1 MTTFCFSLSYVVVII
16 VIILS
21 LKTTGQAKEV
31 MFQLEKLMNWLIKI
45 KNIDL
50 QYTFTE
56 LVLQQP
62 KVN

>member
-21 LKTTGQAKEV
+21 LKTTGQTKEV

>member
-21 LKTTGQAKEV
+21 LKTTGQTKEV

-56 LVLQQP
+56 LVLQP